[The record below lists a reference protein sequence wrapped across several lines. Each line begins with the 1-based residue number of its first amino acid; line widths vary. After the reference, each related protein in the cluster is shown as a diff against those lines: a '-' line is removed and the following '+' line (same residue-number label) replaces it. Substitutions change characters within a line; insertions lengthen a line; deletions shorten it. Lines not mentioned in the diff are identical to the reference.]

1 MHDEREAG
9 VGEAVS
15 RLGNDAGEVRDEA
28 SEGLELAL
36 GEGEVERLR
45 ELAALEHGIDEHAAI
60 GLLLERALGL
70 VELVADV
77 ADDLAQNVFEGDAA
91 RASAGVDEGRDV
103 SDAASE
109 AVDEL
114 NATGPA
120 SADVGDNGQLGQVP
134 VEGDDVGPGDID
146 VGDEI
151 HPGQAPV
158 EGDTLSASDVV
169 SGCEAGEH
177 SDAGDEGQL
186 GKVPFEDDTAVP
198 GRTDVSDEVQLGQA
212 RVEGDAPSAGP
223 SDPASDG
230 IEVSAFKTGEYADPT
245 SAQPADAADELNAA
259 GPGDTAAGDDVQLG
273 HAQVEGDTPT
283 PQREHLG
290 TLGPRGPPR
299 SRS

>member
-1 MHDEREAG
+1 
-9 VGEAVS
+9 
-15 RLGNDAGEVRDEA
+15 LG
-28 SEGLELAL
+28 
-36 GEGEVERLR
+36 
-45 ELAALEHGIDEHAAI
+45 
-60 GLLLERALGL
+60 
-70 VELVADV
+70 
-77 ADDLAQNVFEGDAA
+77 DDD
-91 RASAGVDEGRDV
+91 
-103 SDAASE
+103 
-109 AVDEL
+109 
-114 NATGPA
+114 
-120 SADVGDNGQLGQVP
+120 QLGQVP
-134 VEGDDVGPGDID
+134 VEGDDVGPDDID
-146 VGDEI
+146 VGEEI
-151 HPGQAPV
+151 HLGQAPV
-158 EGDTLSASDVV
+158 EGDTPSASDVV
-169 SGCEAGEH
+169 SACEAGQLAQLGTVPFEDDTAGPDGTDV
-177 SDAGDEGQL
+177 SDEVQPGQVPVEGDAVGSKPGDTDMGDEGQL

-230 IEVSAFKTGEYADPT
+230 IEVSEAVSAFETGEYADPT